1 MASSEV
7 MALLKYA
14 LSIDQQKA
22 RLRVLA
28 FDVMS
33 LVATTSTGS
42 DVLESSGLLDTAISF
57 LTSTDIYLSK
67 SVATFVLDVSNLL
80 EL

>member
-33 LVATTSTGS
+33 LVATTPTGS

-67 SVATFVLDVSNLL
+67 SVAIFVLDVSNLL

>member
-67 SVATFVLDVSNLL
+67 SVAIFVLDVSNLL